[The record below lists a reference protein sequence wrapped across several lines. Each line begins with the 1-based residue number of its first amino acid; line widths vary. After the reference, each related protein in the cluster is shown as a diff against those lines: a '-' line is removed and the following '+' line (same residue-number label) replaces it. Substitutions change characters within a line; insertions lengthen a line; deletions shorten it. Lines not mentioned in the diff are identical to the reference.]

1 MVVERDPKILFGR
14 LVSKARSKAGLSH
27 EALALAMQGVGLP
40 ISASRLAAI
49 EKGERFPDT
58 EVAAA
63 LEGVLGLDL
72 RGFELPHPR
81 TRVLTRESGTE
92 QPAPVQVRASEVSS
106 PKAPPSEPVSRPIP
120 TRPAPPSHPPPPRI
134 DPAAQRTRPGVG
146 GTKVAEYPRLTVY
159 LDPGTKALVEGTS
172 SVLGVP
178 VYQLLTTAFLRFYEG
193 LGRADR
199 DLIERVA
206 AKRKER

>member
-1 MVVERDPKILFGR
+1 MAERDPGVLFGR
-14 LVSKARSKAGLSH
+14 LLSKARAEAGLSH

-49 EKGERFPDT
+49 EKGERLPDT

-63 LEGVLGLDL
+63 LEGVLGLNL
-72 RGFELPHPR
+72 RGFELPRPK
-81 TRVLTRESGTE
+81 TRVLTREPCAE
-92 QPAPVQVRASEVSS
+92 RPAPARDRAWEASS
-106 PKAPPSEPVSRPIP
+106 PEAAP
-120 TRPAPPSHPPPPRI
+120 TRPASPGPRPRPAPTPHTAPSKIGLAP
-134 DPAAQRTRPGVG
+134 QRVRAGAG

-159 LDPGTKALVEGTS
+159 VDPVTKALVEGTS

-178 VYQLLTTAFLRFYEG
+178 VYQLLTTAFLRFYG
-193 LGRADR
+193 DLGQADR

-206 AKRKER
+206 AKRKEK